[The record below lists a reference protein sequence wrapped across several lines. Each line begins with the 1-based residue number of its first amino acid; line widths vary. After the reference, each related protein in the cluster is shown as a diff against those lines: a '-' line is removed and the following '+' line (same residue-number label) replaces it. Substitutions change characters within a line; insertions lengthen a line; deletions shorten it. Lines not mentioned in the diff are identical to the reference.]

1 MATGIPSL
9 VTIVRGHLNEAT
21 AKFWSDSELIALMTL
36 GARDLWKAI
45 NDNYQDYFLTIN
57 ESGSVSLPAE
67 ATTLSGIPNDVARIH
82 LIEAIDQDEFNNV
95 TFVPKRYDHPDFCAA
110 RAQPPVESS
119 MQMIYYHVSQA
130 GAPVGAP
137 TIDVAPKVRT
147 AIPLRLVY
155 VPTIEDL
162 TTAST
167 NPIPGEADNALVA
180 WTVAFARAKERED
193 RSPDAAWLAIY
204 GNEKQ
209 NTLVALTPRQ
219 VQEPDTVEG
228 LFDEYWQ

>member
-1 MATGIPSL
+1 MATAITSL
-9 VTIVRGHLNEAT
+9 VTVVRGHLNEA
-21 AKFWSDSELIALMTL
+21 AARFWSDSELIALMTL

-45 NDNYQDYFLTIN
+45 NDDFQDYFLTIN
-57 ESGSVSLPAE
+57 ESGSVSQPAE
-67 ATTLSGIPNDVARIH
+67 ATTLSGIPTDVSRIH
-82 LIEAIDQDEFNNV
+82 LIEPIDQDQFCNI
-95 TFVPKRYDHPDFCAA
+95 TYAPKRYDHPDFCAA
-110 RAQPPVESS
+110 RAQPSVDSA

-155 VPTIEDL
+155 VPTL
-162 TTAST
+162 AAFTTASA
-167 NPIPGEADNALVA
+167 NPIPGETDMALVA

-193 RSPDAAWLAIY
+193 RSPDPGWLAIY

-209 NTLVALTPRQ
+209 NTLVSLTPRQ
-219 VQEPDTVEG
+219 VQEPDVVEG
-228 LFDEYWQ
+228 VFDEYWQ